1 MLLVSAA
8 IYSLVVSLATRLLS
22 SFFVVAGGR
31 FQLDL
36 EDFKSIAPPK
46 KEGLLD
52 ATEAKI
58 KNLYEG
64 QARMVSELQRLQ
76 DLESRCESMQKGACS
91 GRNFSLLFHEFYS
104 SGVMTSNI
112 SCRLKQDRSSDQDN
126 GLHRIRVD
134 HQALLL
140 RQVERENRN
149 KDGFFG

>member
-46 KEGLLD
+46 KEGLLY

-76 DLESRCESMQKGACS
+76 DLESRCESMQKGAC
-91 GRNFSLLFHEFYS
+91 
-104 SGVMTSNI
+104 
-112 SCRLKQDRSSDQDN
+112 
-126 GLHRIRVD
+126 
-134 HQALLL
+134 L
-140 RQVERENRN
+140 RQELFVTFSRVS
-149 KDGFFG
+149 F

>member
-1 MLLVSAA
+1 M
-8 IYSLVVSLATRLLS
+8 
-22 SFFVVAGGR
+22 VAGGR

-76 DLESRCESMQKGACS
+76 DLESRCESMQKGACPRAA
-91 GRNFSLLFHEFYS
+91 GAFRYFF
-104 SGVMTSNI
+104 TSFI
-112 SCRLKQDRSSDQDN
+112 LV
-126 GLHRIRVD
+126 GL
-134 HQALLL
+134 
-140 RQVERENRN
+140 
-149 KDGFFG
+149 